1 MSHYQF
7 IVDGTPTELVRQAFP
22 ELKVTD
28 APVHGGTSLHGDLP
42 DNAAVRSVLN
52 KLDDLGLSLVEMR
65 QIPA

>member
-1 MSHYQF
+1 MSGYQF

-22 ELKVTD
+22 ELQMTE

-42 DNAAVRSVLN
+42 DGAAVRSVLD

-65 QIPA
+65 QIPT